1 MNSFPKRGN
10 ASSNQRERKD
20 GLGCPLA
27 YSPIGL
33 NGQLVTSGEGHEGKG
48 IISLAFQSHPRVPE
62 RATKSGVYR
71 KWNVEWIKRRGR
83 LERQQKA
90 KETKNHQRLHLPG
103 EITDPLMSRLNGALL
118 FLSSEVFGGIEPRYT
133 SLIQLELDQTEA
145 PSLPAKL
152 DEIRRRELARFGFF
166 FLD

>member
-1 MNSFPKRGN
+1 MGENT
-10 ASSNQRERKD
+10 
-20 GLGCPLA
+20 GLGSLPEERRCVFESKGEEGWSWL
-27 YSPIGL
+27 SFGL
-33 NGQLVTSGEGHEGKG
+33 FPDRIEW
-48 IISLAFQSHPRVPE
+48 
-62 RATKSGVYR
+62 ATGDLG

-90 KETKNHQRLHLPG
+90 KETKNHQQLHLPG
-103 EITDPLMSRLNGALL
+103 EITDPRMLHRMSRLNGALL
-118 FLSSEVFGGIEPRYT
+118 FLSSEFFGGIEPRYT
-133 SLIQLELDQTEA
+133 SLIPLELDQTEA